1 MKVQPNSPPWDQ
13 RSVAEALALVF
24 DEQPWSGLRKK
35 TMTKKIRKLAKRGQL
50 TKEVISEDWAYRL
63 CAASLMQHKY
73 HWYGWEW
80 RNDWAAQMC
89 TKPWCYPRWDGSKCR
104 VLVVAEQGIGDE
116 IVFASC
122 YHELAEDV
130 EEAWIEMEPRLIP
143 IMERSLP
150 PNLHFVNR
158 YLHDRKMIVP
168 RISDYPERWKQYPI
182 DAFILAGNVPKLYRQ
197 AQEDFPKRGGFLEP
211 DHEKVGPWVGWFD
224 NHPDS
229 WNRLGCSW
237 VGRQGEIYQPMMGV
251 SLQYGKGVDHGSLLV
266 PPLDLKWDIDDV
278 FNLIYALGKVYT
290 TTNAVAH
297 MAGAL
302 GVACDVIK
310 PAPIYATS
318 DNLFNNRVTPW
329 WPYDKSDWYPSIKMW
344 RNYEHYKR
352 CCKS

>member
-1 MKVQPNSPPWDQ
+1 VKVPPCSPPWDQ
-13 RSVAEALALVF
+13 QSIAEALALVF
-24 DEQPWSGLRKK
+24 DEQPWSRLRKQ
-35 TMTKKIRKLAKRGQL
+35 TMAKKVKKLARRGQL
-50 TKEVISEDWAYRL
+50 TRKVISEDWAYRL

-122 YHELAEDV
+122 YRELAEDV

-143 IMERSLP
+143 IMARSMP

-168 RISDYPERWKQYPI
+168 RISDYPERWKEYPI
-182 DAFILAGNVPKLYRQ
+182 DAFILAGNVPKLYRHSQ
-197 AQEDFPKRGGFLEP
+197 ADFPKRKGFLLADE
-211 DHEKVGPWVGWFD
+211 DMAL
-224 NHPDS
+224 S
-229 WNRLGCSW
+229 WLDWLWAHGGERNGCSW
-237 VGRQGEIYQPMMGV
+237 LGRQGEIPRPNGGV
-251 SLQYGKGVDHGSLLV
+251 SLQYGKGVDHGYLLV
-266 PPLDLKWDIDDV
+266 PPIDLKWDIGEV
-278 FNLIYALGKVYT
+278 FDLIAALGKVCT

-302 GVACDVIK
+302 GVPCDVIK
-310 PAPIYATS
+310 PDPIYATP
-318 DNLFNNRVTPW
+318 DNLFNNRVSPW
-329 WPYDKSDWYPSIKMW
+329 WPYDKSDWYPSIRMW

-352 CCKS
+352 ASKS